1 MPLSLQKETDQN
13 LCICFQTALRKSRR
27 FCCVGYLGI
36 TSIAFILVAA
46 LLAGGPGSAESD
58 GTVKIGGTFEL
69 AAPDGAL
76 VTEATYEGQWL
87 LVFFGYT
94 FCPDVC
100 PITMTLASEALDALG
115 ADASLVQ
122 PIFIS
127 VDPARDTP
135 ETMGAF
141 VAAFDP
147 RIVGLTGSI
156 EQIDAV
162 AKAYGVYFKANRT
175 GESDPY
181 YTMDHSSHL
190 YLMDPQGAFV
200 RGLSHTET
208 GESIAAKIK
217 EAIQR
222 L

>member
-1 MPLSLQKETDQN
+1 MPLSSQNVTDEN
-13 LCICFQTALRKSRR
+13 LCICFQTALRESAR
-27 FCCVGYLGI
+27 FCCVDYLGI
-36 TSIAFILVAA
+36 TSTAFVLVAA
-46 LLAGGPGSAESD
+46 LLAGGAASAESD
-58 GTVKIGGTFEL
+58 GTVKIGGAFEL
-69 AAPDGAL
+69 VAPDGAL
-76 VTEATYEGQWL
+76 VTEATYEGKWL

-100 PITMTLASEALDALG
+100 PIAMTLVSEALDALG
-115 ADASLVQ
+115 DDASLLQ

-135 ETMGAF
+135 ETLGAF

-147 RIVGLTGSI
+147 RIVGLTGSV

-162 AKAYGVYFKANRT
+162 AKAYGVYFKANRND
-175 GESDPY
+175 ESDPY
-181 YTMDHSSHL
+181 YTVDHSSHF

-200 RGLSHTET
+200 RGLSHTES

-222 L
+222 P